1 MTKKKKKKFWDHI
14 HQETQC
20 EPSIKVCYL
29 SSPHSGLR
37 DFRWQLNSSRMTLI
51 HAERTTPGKRPP
63 ELGGTWQ
70 EGDGLPGAGWRKQ
83 QGLVSW
89 KQAGDH
95 CFVRPQTTGSQ
106 TWFELSFE
114 IQTISHTNLDSD
126 FFHHKQSEDLVT
138 WVPFS
143 YEALMDQRAEGLQPL
158 DGVQAQWTQALT
170 GLCLL
175 GNKSVSYLS
184 STFRLML
191 ALFFR
196 EIFLCSCV

>member
-1 MTKKKKKKFWDHI
+1 
-14 HQETQC
+14 
-20 EPSIKVCYL
+20 
-29 SSPHSGLR
+29 
-37 DFRWQLNSSRMTLI
+37 MTLI
-51 HAERTTPGKRPP
+51 HTERTTPGKRPP
-63 ELGGTWQ
+63 ELGGTCQ
-70 EGDGLPGAGWRKQ
+70 EGDGLPGTGWRKR

-143 YEALMDQRAEGLQPL
+143 YEALMGQRAEGLQPL
-158 DGVQAQWTQALT
+158 DGVQAQWTRPRWLVSPKEWVCRLFIKYLQAYAGTFLQRDISLL
-170 GLCLL
+170 LCPTKAAKL
-175 GNKSVSYLS
+175 K
-184 STFRLML
+184 TPKCKWR
-191 ALFFR
+191 
-196 EIFLCSCV
+196 IFPYV